1 MARWIVAISTLAIPL
16 NPAFAPQQAAAQQT
30 AAPAM
35 SSGCTGNVNI
45 VRISEVKPGMM
56 DKFLG
61 AVAAQQA
68 WYKNAGTPDEI
79 SVMRVME
86 QNPDTKAWA
95 LSDTQAIT
103 THVMPARTRVFLTT
117 QLGTRSWLCSRTAP
131 PSKLNTSV
139 ASFQSSRSCSSHS
152 LRQTPRMGRAAP
164 GIRVHSN
171 HPGSVSS
178 IAP

>member
-1 MARWIVAISTLAIPL
+1 MHLARWIVAISALAIPL
-16 NPAFAPQQAAAQQT
+16 NPAFAPPPVAAQQAAA
-30 AAPAM
+30 PGM
-35 SSGCTGNVNI
+35 SSGYAGNVNI

-86 QNPDTKAWA
+86 QNPDTKAWT

-103 THVMPARTRVFLTT
+103 THVMPGRTR
-117 QLGTRSWLCSRTAP
+117 
-131 PSKLNTSV
+131 
-139 ASFQSSRSCSSHS
+139 S
-152 LRQTPRMGRAAP
+152 LPHGAA
-164 GIRVHSN
+164 
-171 HPGSVSS
+171 
-178 IAP
+178 